1 MTLLPD
7 FYRVE
12 KIIAPSNNIHIVAV
26 HLNPAHPI
34 FEGHFPN
41 NPVAPGVCMMQIL
54 KELVEKTEQ
63 KSLFLVRASNVKFT
77 ALINP
82 YENPVLQFRFEIL
95 HDEGQVK
102 VKSTTMFGE
111 TVALK
116 LAVTYSS
123 SFSPQKKYEPSR

>member
-12 KIIAPSNNIHIVAV
+12 NITSPSNNVYVAEV

-41 NPVAPGVCMMQIL
+41 NPIAPGVCMMQIL
-54 KELVEKTEQ
+54 KELIEGIEQ
-63 KSLFLVRASNVKFT
+63 KKLFLVHASNVKFT

-82 YENPVLQFRFEIL
+82 NENPILQFTFEISR
-95 HDEGQVK
+95 EKGQMK
-102 VKSTTMFGE
+102 VKNTTSFGD

-116 LAVTYSS
+116 LTNTY
-123 SFSPQKKYEPSR
+123 RMV

>member
-12 KIIAPSNNIHIVAV
+12 NIISPSNNVYVARV
-26 HLNPAHPI
+26 HLNPAHPV
-34 FEGHFPN
+34 FGGHFPN

-54 KELVEKTEQ
+54 KELVEEMEQ
-63 KSLFLVRASNVKFT
+63 ESLFLVQASNVKFT

-82 YENPVLQFRFEIL
+82 NENPVLQFKFEIL
-95 HDEGQVK
+95 RDDEGQVK
-102 VKSTTMFGE
+102 VKNTTTFGD

-116 LAVTYSS
+116 LTNTYRVI
-123 SFSPQKKYEPSR
+123 P

>member
-12 KIIAPSNNIHIVAV
+12 NILSSSKNAYVAAV

-34 FEGHFPN
+34 FVGHFPD

-54 KELVEKTEQ
+54 KELVEEVEQ
-63 KSLFLVRASNVKFT
+63 KSLFLAHASNVKFT

-82 YENPVLQFRFEIL
+82 NENAVLQFDFEIS
-95 HDEGQVK
+95 HDEEGQIK
-102 VKSTTMFGE
+102 VKNTTTFGE
-111 TVALK
+111 TIALK
-116 LAVTYSS
+116 LTNTY
-123 SFSPQKKYEPSR
+123 RIV

>member
-12 KIIAPSNNIHIVAV
+12 NITSPSDNMYIAEV
-26 HLNPAHPI
+26 HLNPAHPV
-34 FEGHFPN
+34 FAGHFPN

-54 KELVEKTEQ
+54 KELIEKILQ
-63 KSLFLVRASNVKFT
+63 KTLFLIHASNVKFT

-82 YENPVLQFRFEIL
+82 HENPILQFEFEIS
-95 HDEGQVK
+95 HEEGQVK
-102 VKSTTMFGE
+102 VKNTTTFGD

-116 LAVTYSS
+116 LTHIYSS
-123 SFSPQKKYEPSR
+123 SFSL